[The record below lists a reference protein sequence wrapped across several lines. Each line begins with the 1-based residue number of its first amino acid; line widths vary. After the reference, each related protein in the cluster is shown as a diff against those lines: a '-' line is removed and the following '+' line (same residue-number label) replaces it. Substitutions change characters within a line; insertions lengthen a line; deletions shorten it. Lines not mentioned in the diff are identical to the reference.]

1 MNQIKEYCGVIGIY
15 SKKDMN
21 ISPMLISGLQSEQ
34 HRGQEAW
41 GIAFPKK
48 IYKKLGLVIEAFQA
62 EGSELIEEFKG
73 RAGIGHV
80 RYSTKGDTTLD
91 NAHPIRVDSFSI
103 AHNGTISNFKEL
115 LKQVEKNGLSLEASK
130 TDTEIMA
137 YRLLQ
142 FLKEEKD
149 WFEAFKALGKE
160 VDGAF
165 SFTIISDSGEL
176 IAGRDG
182 KGFRPLCIGWENN
195 DLIKSSFYAVASESC
210 VIDYL
215 NARFNRNMEFIDIEP
230 GTIVKITD
238 EGLEKYKFI
247 NESSHAHCPFEYTYF
262 ANPSSFIEGIN
273 VYLARE
279 NCGRELAKKY
289 ESEIEGDVVIP
300 VPDTSKPAA
309 IGFAEEIGLPYR
321 EGLIKDRY
329 RRRGSL
335 RSFIEPSKRERIIR
349 EMIPIKPVISGKKI
363 VVIDDSIVRG
373 TTSREIVRRLKSAGA
388 KKIQW
393 FVTFPPIRYPC
404 YQGIDFPTREE
415 LIAATVCEEKCDLN
429 EVNAKVGE
437 YMGVDLLGYND
448 LYGLSRGIG
457 LPKSEL
463 CLACTTGDYNCLK
476 HKPEFKSR
484 AEMKG
489 E

>member
-1 MNQIKEYCGVIGIY
+1 MKQVKESCGVLGIY
-15 SKKDMN
+15 SKKDLN
-21 ISPMLISGLQSEQ
+21 ISSMLISGLQSQQ

-41 GIAFPKK
+41 GVAFPKK
-48 IYKKLGLVIEAFQA
+48 IYKKLGLVIEAFQV
-62 EGSELIEEFKG
+62 EGGVLTDKFKG

-80 RYSTKGDTTLD
+80 RYSTKGDTTLS
-91 NAHPIRVDSFSI
+91 NAHPIRVKSFSI
-103 AHNGTISNFKEL
+103 AHNGTIPNFKEL
-115 LKQVEKNGLSLEASK
+115 LKQVEKNGLSLDASK

-142 FLKEEKD
+142 LLKEEKD

-160 VDGAF
+160 VDGSF

-195 DLIKSSFYAVASESC
+195 DLLKSSFFAIASESC

-215 NARFNRNMEFIDIEP
+215 NARFNRSMEFIDVEP
-230 GTIVKITD
+230 GTVIKIND
-238 EGLEKYKFI
+238 EGLEKCKFI
-247 NESSHAHCPFEYTYF
+247 NGGGHAHCPFEYTYF
-262 ANPSSFIEGIN
+262 ANPSSFIEGKN

-289 ESEIEGDVVIP
+289 RCEVDGDVVIP

-321 EGLIKDRY
+321 EGLMKDRY
-329 RRRGSL
+329 RRRGNL

-349 EMIPIKPVISGKKI
+349 EMIPIKPVISKKKL

-373 TTSREIVRRLKSAGA
+373 TTSKEIVRRLKNAGA

-393 FVTFPPIRYPC
+393 FVTFPPIKYPC

-415 LIAATVCEEKCDLN
+415 LVAASVCKEECELN
-429 EVNAKVGE
+429 KINEKVGE
-437 YMGVDLLGYND
+437 YMGVDFLGYND
-448 LYGLSRGIG
+448 LDELSRGIG
-457 LPKSEL
+457 LPKNEL
-463 CLACTTGDYNCLK
+463 CLACTTGDYSCLK

-484 AEMKG
+484 SEMKG